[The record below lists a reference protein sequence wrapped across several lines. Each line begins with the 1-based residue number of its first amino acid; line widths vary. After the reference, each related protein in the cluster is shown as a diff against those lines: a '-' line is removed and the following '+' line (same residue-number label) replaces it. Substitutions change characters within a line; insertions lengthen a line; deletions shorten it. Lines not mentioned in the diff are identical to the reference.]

1 MSLGYGRPVTIVN
14 VMLNNGMSVCN
25 VFWEFDTMSRPPVQ
39 ELKTTD
45 IVGKSKLVPSK
56 NYLRANHEKT
66 GWVCQVQAFI

>member
-25 VFWEFDTMSRPPVQ
+25 VFWEFDTMSRPPVK

-45 IVGKSKLVPSK
+45 IVGKS
-56 NYLRANHEKT
+56 
-66 GWVCQVQAFI
+66 